1 MRFVVISQRGVN
13 YAPCIRTCPYPM
25 QKKMTSKDINTAQ
38 LRERTCAS
46 AMNNTRISN
55 MLSLFSWI
63 TQLLTIFFFHS
74 HLCTLAIFLRLRG
87 FFFTSRNVVKIM
99 ENIDIMSLSFS
110 FQYLLMRNNSQF
122 CPLQFLFSSFHFS
135 SSFFKSRDSL
145 CLFSNIGCLYEFK
158 CGSTW
163 DTYFMS

>member
-1 MRFVVISQRGVN
+1 MCFRHEQHEDIEHAVPFFMDYATTHNFLFPFSFVYIG
-13 YAPCIRTCPYPM
+13 
-25 QKKMTSKDINTAQ
+25 DFF
-38 LRERTCAS
+38 AS
-46 AMNNTRISN
+46 SR
-55 MLSLFSWI
+55 
-63 TQLLTIFFFHS
+63 
-74 HLCTLAIFLRLRG
+74 